1 MNKKLKTNKLKI
13 GMYISI
19 PRPWLWHSFLQNEF
33 KIASQ
38 KQLNK
43 LAHSKIDEV
52 IVDTEKSDIPVEDEE
67 DKQEQQDIQVDPR
80 TASDIFIDRKIKK
93 ADLILD
99 ETQPEEQDLLP
110 LDFDERIDDKDTSF
124 PKKANIIYK
133 STQDMIDRVFEQPT
147 HQTITQFKRGVSRI
161 VDLIIENEETSVYLI
176 SLLAH
181 DPVTYHHSVKV
192 GILSI
197 LLCKSFFGNYRDHNM
212 HKLGAGFFLHD
223 IGKINIDTS
232 ILNKED
238 DLTSQELKIILKHPL
253 EGYKI
258 LTDANHLDEEAKV
271 IVLQHHERTDGSGY
285 PRGLKGSQ
293 IHMYAKICSIAN
305 VFDALTSYRPYRK
318 KLSPYQALK
327 LMKKEMLGHFQEDL
341 FNQFVLLFK

>member
-1 MNKKLKTNKLKI
+1 MKRRKRKK
-13 GMYISI
+13 
-19 PRPWLWHSFLQNEF
+19 
-33 KIASQ
+33 
-38 KQLNK
+38 
-43 LAHSKIDEV
+43 
-52 IVDTEKSDIPVEDEE
+52 
-67 DKQEQQDIQVDPR
+67 QDIQIDPR
-80 TASDIFIDRKIKK
+80 TASDIFIDRKRKK

-99 ETQPEEQDLLP
+99 DTKSEEQDLLP
-110 LDFDERIDDKDTSF
+110 SDFDNQINDKDTLP
-124 PKKANIIYK
+124 PKKANIIFK

-147 HQTITQFKRGVSRI
+147 HGTITQFKRGVSRI
-161 VDLIIENEETSVYLI
+161 VNLIIDDEDTAAYLI

-197 LLCKSFFGNYRDHNM
+197 LLCKSFFGNYRDHDM

-238 DLTSQELKIILKHPL
+238 DLTSQELKILLKHPL
-253 EGYKI
+253 EGYRI
-258 LTDANHLDEEAKV
+258 LADANQLDEETKV

-318 KLSPYQALK
+318 KLSPYQALS